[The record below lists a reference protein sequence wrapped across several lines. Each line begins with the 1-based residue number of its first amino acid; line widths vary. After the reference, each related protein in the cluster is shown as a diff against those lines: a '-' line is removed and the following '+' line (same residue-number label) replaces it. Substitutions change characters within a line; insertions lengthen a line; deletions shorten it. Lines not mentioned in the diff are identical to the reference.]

1 MTLKTIILT
10 LAQSASRQRISTAI
24 VAACPLLTVPLSGSK
39 ITLRSI
45 FGSLMLS
52 AFLLIPISSA
62 QAAVVTSATGTTLGV
77 GNTFAHAQ
85 AGGREALS
93 LVYGS
98 CSVSAERCLTGG
110 SASATNDYFWN
121 IVAQPGFES
130 SVVPLNISYFLGVGS
145 SNGGAALASMTVQ
158 GQKLASL
165 SSTLGTK
172 NQSGSVAILVNA
184 GSQINIRL
192 ETSALNN
199 GVNFFPPS
207 PNWSTLIWALADPIV
222 TIDPT
227 WEFASSFSLEEV
239 VNPMQFEAFGSKPVD
254 LDLGEIPTELVGV
267 VPVPAAAWLFGSAL
281 GLLGWMRRKRA

>member
-1 MTLKTIILT
+1 LKTIILT

-24 VAACPLLTVPLSGSK
+24 VAACPLITVPLSGSK
-39 ITLRSI
+39 NTLRSI
-45 FGSLMLS
+45 FGILMLS

-62 QAAVVTSATGTTLGV
+62 QAATVTSASGTTLGV

-85 AGGREALS
+85 AGGRQALS

-98 CSVSAERCLTGG
+98 CSVSDERCLTSGH
-110 SASATNDYFWN
+110 AYAKNDYVWN
-121 IVAQPGFES
+121 IVGQPGLES
-130 SVVPLNISYFLGVGS
+130 LVVPLNISYFLGVGS
-145 SNGGAALASMTVQ
+145 SNGGSAVASITVQ
-158 GQKLASL
+158 AVKRASL

-172 NQSGSVAILVNA
+172 NQSGSIVSSGRA
-184 GSQINIRL
+184 GDTIRISL
-192 ETSALNN
+192 ETEALNP
-199 GVNFFPPS
+199 GANFSPTS

-222 TIDPT
+222 TIDPA

-281 GLLGWMRRKRA
+281 GLLGWMRRKRSA